1 MNALLPAISLPCF
14 SKPQQ
19 PFPPLKPKPPSTT
32 FPSSFKPLKHSNS
45 NKTQTPNPKTTQN
58 CTNISFA
65 SPSEETLLS
74 SDWPQLL
81 KISIGSKDFLL
92 GKAIHAY
99 LVKIASQNDPFEGNN
114 LINLYSKFNRLDL
127 AWKVFDEMLVRNTIT
142 WTSLIKGCLEN
153 EDFVSGFSVV
163 CDMCEFG
170 EKFNE
175 HTCVVILQACSD
187 IGDVVLGE
195 QIHGFVIKSGF
206 EENVFVGTSLIS
218 MYSRSGN
225 FDEAEKVFNGVGC
238 KDLRC
243 LNCMILEYGKAG
255 YEKRAIG
262 VFIYLI
268 SVGLDP
274 NDYTFTNIISTCNVE
289 EGKQLHGLAVKYGVL
304 LQTSV
309 GNAVITMYGKNGM
322 VEEAARM
329 FSVMNKKNLISWTAL
344 ISGYT
349 RNGYGEKAVDGFLEL
364 RGCGVECDSGLLAT
378 ILDGC
383 SECKNLDLGT
393 QIHGLVIKLG
403 YPCDINIG
411 TALIDLYAK
420 CKNFQSARTVFN
432 GLSPRSTA
440 SFNAILVGF
449 IENDSNEEDPMV
461 FLSQLRL
468 AGIKPDSVSFS
479 RLLSL
484 SANRASLVKGRGLH
498 AYSIKT
504 GFAGH
509 ISVSNALITMYAK
522 CGIVEDAYQAF
533 NSMSAND
540 CISWNAI
547 ISAYSL
553 HGQGEKALLLYQ
565 EMEEKGFTPD
575 EITILVILQACTYSG
590 LSEDGLHLFNTME
603 SKYGIQPLLE
613 HYACMVDLLGRAGYL
628 SQAMDIINRSPFSE
642 STLLWRT
649 LVNVCKLCG
658 DLNLGKLASKHLL
671 DLSPDEAGSY
681 VLVSNMYA
689 GEGMIDE
696 ASKVRTTMKDL
707 KLSKEAGS
715 SWVEIDNMV
724 HYFVAS
730 GTDHPKSIEIYA
742 RLDLLRNEMR
752 GIYDSKAD
760 LNLI

>member
-1 MNALLPAISLPCF
+1 MISP
-14 SKPQQ
+14 
-19 PFPPLKPKPPSTT
+19 
-32 FPSSFKPLKHSNS
+32 
-45 NKTQTPNPKTTQN
+45 
-58 CTNISFA
+58 IRM
-65 SPSEETLLS
+65 PSEETLLS

-81 KISIGSKDFLL
+81 KFL
-92 GKAIHAY
+92 
-99 LVKIASQNDPFEGNN
+99 
-114 LINLYSKFNRLDL
+114 
-127 AWKVFDEMLVRNTIT
+127 
-142 WTSLIKGCLEN
+142 
-153 EDFVSGFSVV
+153 
-163 CDMCEFG
+163 
-170 EKFNE
+170 
-175 HTCVVILQACSD
+175 ACSE
-187 IGDVVLGE
+187 IGDVILGE
-195 QIHGFVIKSGF
+195 QIHGFVIKSAF

-218 MYSRSGN
+218 MYSRSAEL
-225 FDEAEKVFNGVGC
+225 DEAEKVFHGLGC

-255 YEKRAIG
+255 YEKRAVG

-268 SVGLDP
+268 SVGLEP

-309 GNAVITMYGKNGM
+309 GNAVINMYGM
-322 VEEAARM
+322 E
-329 FSVMNKKNLISWTAL
+329 MN
-344 ISGYT
+344 GYT
-349 RNGYGEKAVDGFLEL
+349 RSGYGEKAVDGFLEL
-364 RGCGVECDSGLLAT
+364 RCCGVECDSGLLAT

-383 SECKNLDLGT
+383 SECKNLELGT

-420 CKNFQSARTVFN
+420 CKNLQSARTVFN
-432 GLSPRSTA
+432 GLFPRSTA

-449 IENDSNEEDPMV
+449 IENDGNEEDPMA

-484 SANRASLVKGRGLH
+484 SANQASLVKGRDLH

-504 GFAGH
+504 GFASD

-533 NSMSAND
+533 NSMSATD
-540 CISWNAI
+540 CISWNAM

-590 LSEDGLHLFNTME
+590 LSEDGFHVFNTME

-628 SQAMDIINRSPFSE
+628 SRAMDIINRSPFSE

-649 LVNVCKLCG
+649 LVNVLMCSC
-658 DLNLGKLASKHLL
+658 
-671 DLSPDEAGSY
+671 
-681 VLVSNMYA
+681 SNMYA

-696 ASKVRTTMKDL
+696 ASKVRTAMKDL
-707 KLSKEAGS
+707 KLSKEAGR

-724 HYFVAS
+724 HHFVAS
-730 GTDHPKSIEIYA
+730 GTDHPESIEIYA
-742 RLDLLRNEMR
+742 RLDLLRDEMKGR
-752 GIYDSKAD
+752 CDSKAD
-760 LNLI
+760 LDLIYESV